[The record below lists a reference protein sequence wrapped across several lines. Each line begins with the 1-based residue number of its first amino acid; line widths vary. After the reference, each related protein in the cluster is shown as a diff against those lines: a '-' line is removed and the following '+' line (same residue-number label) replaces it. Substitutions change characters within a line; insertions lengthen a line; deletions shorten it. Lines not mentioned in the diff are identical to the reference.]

1 LPAPASSSGV
11 SICTFVLVKQSEHL
25 LRGIRCDCLRLLR
38 RGPVCRGM
46 RLQLLRRQYL
56 YFCTS
61 KVSKASKPPVARAA
75 GAAVHTHARANAA
88 AHAAAHMY
96 FCASKASKLAARAAV
111 HTHTHA
117 RAHAAVC
124 TSKASKLRDEEERF
138 HLLRMRLARLCIRIR
153 MTRIL
158 ALMQVHRRRH
168 ILGMPLLRTRWAQFT
183 CFSSTKVHILTS
195 EELQAGAQAAAH
207 T

>member
-88 AHAAAHMY
+88 AHAAAHVY

-124 TSKASKLRDEEERF
+124 TSKLEFSRSCRCTGGGTYSACPCCAPGGLSLRAF
-138 HLLRMRLARLCIRIR
+138 LVQKYIY
-153 MTRIL
+153 
-158 ALMQVHRRRH
+158 
-168 ILGMPLLRTRWAQFT
+168 
-183 CFSSTKVHILTS
+183 
-195 EELQAGAQAAAH
+195 
-207 T
+207 